1 MKDQM
6 RAGIVYV
13 IKCAIC
19 LSVIWGFGYLPP
31 FSGLQP
37 LGMKVLGIF
46 LGMLFGWLTI
56 GYVWP
61 SIMGVLALGAS
72 GYQSVN
78 DVITY
83 GLGNASV
90 TALVLFLC
98 MLAQYVEDIGLSNYI
113 SNWFISRKFT
123 IGKPW
128 LFTGMLFLCAYVL
141 GAAVSLYASILLMWG
156 IFYTICE
163 NVGYRRYDKYP
174 ILGSIG
180 IAYSALLGFVIFPYK
195 PMHLITLGS
204 IQALSGLT
212 VGFAEFT
219 VLAFVMSVFCLGV
232 YISICKFVLRPDVSL
247 LRSSGDLFGHLRNQK
262 LNLEQKTGIA
272 FLTFFFFAMFAPSIF
287 PEDSFIRI
295 FFSTLGM
302 TGSLLLVLAIMA
314 MIKINGK
321 PVFNIIQAAKG
332 VKWEMIILF
341 MGTMPVASAMSSP
354 ETGVMDFIV
363 ALIVPIFVGMSPVA
377 FTATFLLFISVL
389 VQFVNNVVIAAVFPA
404 IIYSF
409 CINFGANIYVV
420 ISLFTFIVTL
430 AFATP
435 GGGSI
440 PAMVYANREWL
451 DTASAI
457 KYCMIVTITTILIV
471 LIAGIGLGQLIW
483 G

>member
-1 MKDQM
+1 MKGKDK
-6 RAGIVYV
+6 ANILYV
-13 IKCAIC
+13 IKCIIC
-19 LSVIWGFGYLPP
+19 VSVIWGFGHLTPLP
-31 FSGLQP
+31 GLQP

-61 SIMGVLALGAS
+61 SIMGALALGLS

-163 NVGYRRYDKYP
+163 KVGYQRYDKYP
-174 ILGSIG
+174 ILGIIG

-204 IQALSGLT
+204 IQALSGLV
-212 VGFAEFT
+212 VGFAEFAA
-219 VLAFVMSVFCLGV
+219 LAFVMSVLGLGS
-232 YISICKFVLRPDVSL
+232 YLAICKFIIRPDTSL
-247 LRSSGDLFGHLRNQK
+247 LRGSGDLFSHLRNQK
-262 LNLEQKTGIA
+262 MNREQKTGIA
-272 FLTFFFFAMFAPSIF
+272 FLAVFFFAMFAPSVF
-287 PEDSFIRI
+287 PSESFIGS
-295 FFSTLGM
+295 FFSRLGM
-302 TGSLLLVLAIMA
+302 TGSLLLVLAVMA
-314 MIKINGK
+314 MVKIDGK
-321 PVFNIIQAAKG
+321 PVFNIMQAAKG

-341 MGTMPVASAMSSP
+341 MGTMPVASAMSSS

-363 ALIVPIFVGMSPVA
+363 TLISPIFEGMSPFA
-377 FTATFLLFISVL
+377 FTITFLLFAAIL
-389 VQFVNNVVIAAVFPA
+389 VQFVNNVVVAAVFPA

-409 CINFGANIYVV
+409 CISFDANVFVV
-420 ISLFTFIVTL
+420 ISLFTFIVTV

-440 PAMVYANREWL
+440 PAMVYSNKDWI
-451 DTASAI
+451 DSVSAM
-457 KYCMIVTITTILIV
+457 KYCTLVTVINILLV
-471 LIAGIGLGQLIW
+471 LVVGIGLGQIIFS
-483 G
+483 